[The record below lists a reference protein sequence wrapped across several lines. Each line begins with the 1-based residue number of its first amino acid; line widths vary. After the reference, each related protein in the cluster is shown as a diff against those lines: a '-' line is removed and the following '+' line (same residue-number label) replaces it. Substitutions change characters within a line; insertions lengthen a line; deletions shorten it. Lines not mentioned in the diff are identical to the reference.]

1 MTNSQYLR
9 EEMIQKPI
17 IFFDLETTGVDI
29 ITSRIVQIGCVKT
42 VFENANFKV
51 LDQKNILINPTIP
64 IPKEASDVHHI
75 TDEMIKDK
83 PTFNQLAKGVSYFF
97 NGCDIGGFNSDK
109 FDIPL
114 LAEEFLRAGV
124 EHDFS
129 QSTFIDVLSFE
140 RLLNPNNLGAVYQR
154 YTGEVLENAHD
165 ALIDITATITVFENQ
180 LRRNSYDIDYSK
192 DFLKQVSDLCANGKE
207 VVDLAGKMYK
217 KEGVVCWSF
226 GKNINKPIKD
236 DLGYCDWFLKSEF
249 PKESKKVLEKL
260 LNK

>member
-1 MTNSQYLR
+1 MKQ
-9 EEMIQKPI
+9 I

-29 ITSRIVQIGCVKT
+29 MTSRIVQIACIKA
-42 VFENANFKV
+42 VFENGNFRM
-51 LDQKNILINPTIP
+51 LDKKNYLINPTIL

-75 TDEMIKDK
+75 TDEMVKDK
-83 PTFNQLAKGVSYFF
+83 PIFKQLAKGISDFF

-129 QSTFIDVLSFE
+129 QSTFVDVLSFE
-140 RLLNPNNLGAVYQR
+140 RFLRPNNLGAVYER
-154 YTGEVLENAHD
+154 YTGNVLENAHD
-165 ALIDITATITVFENQ
+165 ALADITATITIFEHQ
-180 LRRNSYDIDYSK
+180 LILNFLNPLIEPNIDV
-192 DFLKQVSDLCANGKE
+192 LKRVSDICANGKE

-217 KEGVVCWSF
+217 KEGVVYWSF
-226 GKNINKPIKD
+226 GKNINKSVKD

-249 PKESKKVLEKL
+249 PKESKKVLHKL
-260 LNK
+260 LKK